1 MLHVDSE
8 SVVKCD
14 KYMVSVVKRNEI
26 IEEFTNIKVIM
37 VYAETTDH
45 ETYLDLSIQVGKFV
59 GKGKYPSIYLSNY
72 TSISFIIHPSSFVNS
87 FIYPSIIP
95 LLCPSV
101 YPSIHSSMHE
111 YCYKCRYSLYWRR
124 DGNVSSTSDT

>member
-72 TSISFIIHPSSFVNS
+72 TSISFIIHPSSFVHS

-95 LLCPSV
+95 LVCPSV
-101 YPSIHSSMHE
+101 
-111 YCYKCRYSLYWRR
+111 
-124 DGNVSSTSDT
+124 